1 MDREKNV
8 AKLIQEY
15 DNNHLAHAFLIETNN
30 IDKCLLELKQFMKY
44 INCRDKYS
52 DNCDKCNLCKL
63 IDLDNL
69 PSLVVVRPDGMSIK
83 KNQLLELQDKFS
95 KKAVYSK
102 YNTYIIANAEL
113 MNDSSANSML
123 KFLEE
128 PSDNIIGFLV
138 TTDKD
143 KVLDTIISRCQNF
156 KFIYEGQEDDNL
168 ITNLAN
174 DYLSRLFS
182 DDNFLINK
190 NTILTSLKERNDINK
205 LFLKILDRYLHDE
218 WQNYFPGNNSV
229 DKNSHIYKKQ
239 LDVIL
244 KTLTMINS
252 NVNIELLLDYFVI
265 EMRRSLKN

>member
-1 MDREKNV
+1 MDSEKNV
-8 AKLIQEY
+8 AKLIKEY

-30 IDKCLLELKQFMKY
+30 IDKCLLELKQFIKY
-44 INCRDKYS
+44 INCREKYN

-83 KNQLLELQDKFS
+83 KNQLLDLQDKFS

-113 MNDSSANSML
+113 MNVSAANSIL

-128 PSDNIIGFLV
+128 PTENIIGFLI
-138 TTDKD
+138 TTDKE

-156 KFIYEGQEDDNL
+156 KFLYNEQQDDGL
-168 ITNLAN
+168 VTNLAN
-174 DYLSRLFS
+174 EYLRELFS
-182 DDNFLINK
+182 NDSFLINK
-190 NTILTSLKERNDINK
+190 NIILSTLKERNDINK
-205 LFLKILDRYLHDE
+205 LFLKILDKYLREE
-218 WQNYFPGNNSV
+218 WQNYFPGNNFV
-229 DKNSHIYKKQ
+229 DKNSQIYKKQ
-239 LDVIL
+239 LDIVL
-244 KTLTMINS
+244 KTLTMINY

-265 EMRRSLKN
+265 EMRKSLKI